1 MNRNEEAN
9 IILRGINLQNKRIKK
24 QYAMRA
30 VLMYCGTKPHFDK
43 AILFKERLREAWT
56 DCQSKTNRIRS
67 RGLPSDMVVC

>member
-1 MNRNEEAN
+1 MNRNEDAN

-43 AILFKERLREAWT
+43 AILFKERLREA
-56 DCQSKTNRIRS
+56 
-67 RGLPSDMVVC
+67 